1 VSEFVNNHRTLQQVI
16 CLLICVCAWRGP
28 VPVLHDHHALTDSGL
43 QERHAQAFHDGQPI
57 DEIVGLHWHLAFPE
71 DLTGDQCPVR
81 DEATSELP
89 LFACAS
95 AALSFGF
102 SEAQTLQLNLR
113 ASGDYF
119 VCDVVILNHVPLPA
133 MATTAP
139 RSFLQTLLSEI
150 PLSAVTGVC
159 LV

>member
-1 VSEFVNNHRTLQQVI
+1 MTSSELQN
-16 CLLICVCAWRGP
+16 
-28 VPVLHDHHALTDSGL
+28 
-43 QERHAQAFHDGQPI
+43 RHSQAFHEGQPI

-81 DEATSELP
+81 DEATSERR

-95 AALSFGF
+95 AALSFEY
-102 SEAQTLQLNLR
+102 SEAQTIQHTLR
-113 ASGDYF
+113 ASAEHF
-119 VCDVVILNHVPLPA
+119 VSDVVILNHVPQPA
-133 MATTAP
+133 ATAS
-139 RSFLQTLLSEI
+139 RSFLKTLLSEI

>member
-1 VSEFVNNHRTLQQVI
+1 MFEFVNNHRTLQQVV

-28 VPVLHDHHALTDSGL
+28 VPVLHDHDALTDSGL

-81 DEATSELP
+81 DEATSELS

-95 AALSFGF
+95 AALSFE
-102 SEAQTLQLNLR
+102 SSAAQTMQLILC
-113 ASGDYF
+113 AGTEHF
-119 VCDVVILNHVPLPA
+119 VSDVVILNRVPLPA
-133 MATTAP
+133 TTRP
-139 RSFLQTLLSEI
+139 RSFLQTLLSEN

>member
-1 VSEFVNNHRTLQQVI
+1 MSEFVNNHKTLQQVV

-28 VPVLHDHHALTDSGL
+28 VPVLHDHHALTTDSAL
-43 QERHAQAFHDGQPI
+43 QNRHSRAFHDGRQI

-71 DLTGDQCPVR
+71 DVTGDQYPVR

-95 AALSFGF
+95 AAVFFESA
-102 SEAQTLQLNLR
+102 EAQAMQCALR
-113 ASGDYF
+113 
-119 VCDVVILNHVPLPA
+119 VCTEDFRSAHVNPPEICSQR
-133 MATTAP
+133 TTEP

-150 PLSAVTGVC
+150 PLSSVTGVC